1 MPQRDEPQA
10 GPSELHPACEA
21 PRPFTLRPFRRFTM
35 CCAQLISHDW
45 LRSCMQSASVILIL
59 LLAGCIGGQATSPPP
74 PSQQAACLSEQT
86 NASCFYWR
94 GKLGKKNQN
103 LIIFVHGAFS
113 TPGNTWGDADKG
125 PTWPELVRRD
135 VRFED
140 FDIYLL
146 NYRSTYF
153 NAGPSIYEMT
163 KRELERLRDDDVFN
177 QYENI
182 YFIAHSMGGLVV
194 KSLLK
199 QINRRDVALLRQVK
213 AVVFLGTPS
222 QGTGLAT
229 IGKWFS
235 INRQIKEMESA
246 HLNAS
251 LIETEDEWTLLMDER
266 KEAQFPR
273 AFCAY
278 EMRSYVLGYIVVPR
292 EAAISRCDVIQAMD
306 LDHSELAAPKGMDR
320 DPYSWAMHRI
330 NETSKGVNNQRA
342 IALQTLPRITKT
354 SPENPGSDMRAV
366 APTHPAN
373 TCEQPLS
380 TLKRRPEAF
389 VPGWLSVLN
398 RLRKERNTYDLQ
410 NLFEVWGRIPVGL
423 TGKDLI
429 HEATFTLNCTEKNGE
444 LKLEMLGTT
453 GRYWGE
459 DFENQ
464 KIIFTNP

>member
-1 MPQRDEPQA
+1 MA
-10 GPSELHPACEA
+10 A
-21 PRPFTLRPFRRFTM
+21 
-35 CCAQLISHDW
+35 
-45 LRSCMQSASVILIL
+45 
-59 LLAGCIGGQATSPPP
+59 SPPVLSL
-74 PSQQAACLSEQT
+74 SQEAACLSEQT
-86 NASCFYWR
+86 TASFLLEEKAW
-94 GKLGKKNQN
+94 KKIKT
-103 LIIFVHGAFS
+103 LLFLYTGHLL
-113 TPGNTWGDADKG
+113 TPGNTWGDAIKG
-125 PTWPELVRRD
+125 PTWPGLVRKD
-135 VRFED
+135 NRFED

-153 NAGPSIYEMT
+153 KAGPSIYEMT
-163 KRELERLRDDDVFN
+163 KRELARLTDDEVFN

-199 QINRRDVALLRQVK
+199 QIKRRDVALLRKVK

-222 QGTGLAT
+222 KGTGLAT
-229 IGKWFS
+229 IGKLFS
-235 INRQIKEMESA
+235 ANRQIEGMESA
-246 HLNAS
+246 HLNSS
-251 LIETEDEWTLLMDER
+251 LIEMEDEWNLLMDER

-278 EMRSYVLGYIVVPR
+278 EMRSYFLGYIVVPY
-292 EAAISRCDVIQAMD
+292 EAASSRCDDIQGMD
-306 LDHSELAAPKGMDR
+306 LDHSELAAPKSMEG

-330 NETSKGVNNQRA
+330 NETSRGVNREPA

-354 SPENPGSDMRAV
+354 SPENPDSDTGAV
-366 APTHPAN
+366 AATHPAD

-429 HEATFTLNCTEKNGE
+429 HEATFTLNCTEKRGE
-444 LKLEMLGTT
+444 LRMETLGTT

-464 KIIFTNP
+464 RIIFRNP

>member
-1 MPQRDEPQA
+1 MPF
-10 GPSELHPACEA
+10 LI
-21 PRPFTLRPFRRFTM
+21 RPYRT
-35 CCAQLISHDW
+35 CCAQLISRDW
-45 LRSCMQSASVILIL
+45 LRGCMQSAYIILIL
-59 LLAGCIGGQATSPPP
+59 LLAGCIGRQAASPHPL
-74 PSQQAACLSEQT
+74 SQQAACLSEQT

-94 GKLGKKNQN
+94 EKLGKKNQN

-113 TPGNTWGDADKG
+113 TPGNTWGDAIKG
-125 PTWPELVRRD
+125 PTWPELVRKD
-135 VRFED
+135 NRFED

-163 KRELERLRDDDVFN
+163 KRELARLRDDDVFN

-199 QINRRDVALLRQVK
+199 QIKRRDVALLRQVK

-222 QGTGLAT
+222 KGTGLAT
-229 IGKWFS
+229 IGKLFS
-235 INRQIKEMESA
+235 PNRQIDEMESA
-246 HLNAS
+246 HLNTS

-278 EMRSYVLGYIVVPR
+278 ETRSYVLGYIVVPY
-292 EAAISRCDVIQAMD
+292 EAASSRCDDIQGMD
-306 LDHSELAAPKGMDR
+306 LDHSELAAPKSMEG

-330 NETSKGVNNQRA
+330 NETSRGVNREPA

-354 SPENPGSDMRAV
+354 SPENPDSDTGAV
-366 APTHPAN
+366 AATHPAD

-398 RLRKERNTYDLQ
+398 RLRKERNTYDLR

-429 HEATFTLNCTEKNGE
+429 QEATYTLNCLAEDGQLKMEK
-444 LKLEMLGTT
+444 LGVTS
-453 GRYWGE
+453 RYWGE

-464 KIIFTNP
+464 MIIFRNP

>member
-1 MPQRDEPQA
+1 MHF
-10 GPSELHPACEA
+10 SI
-21 PRPFTLRPFRRFTM
+21 RPHRRFTIS
-35 CCAQLISHDW
+35 CAQLILHDW
-45 LRSCMQSASVILIL
+45 LRSVTQSGIILIL
-59 LLAGCIGGQATSPPP
+59 FLAGCIGRQDASPLP

-94 GKLGKKNQN
+94 EKVGKKNHR
-103 LIIFVHGAFS
+103 LIIFVHGVFS
-113 TPGNTWGDADKG
+113 TPGNTWGDVSKG
-125 PTWPELVRRD
+125 ATWPELVRRD
-135 VRFED
+135 NRFGD

-199 QINRRDVALLRQVK
+199 QLNRRDVTQLRKVK
-213 AVVFLGTPS
+213 AVVFLGTPA
-222 QGTGLAT
+222 QGTDLAT

-235 INRQIKEMESA
+235 PNPQVKGMEPA
-246 HLNAS
+246 HLNP
-251 LIETEDEWTLLMDER
+251 LLLEMEDEWNLLMDER
-266 KEAQFPR
+266 KEAKFPR

-278 EMRSYVLGYIVVPR
+278 EMRPYVLGYIVVPR
-292 EAAISRCDVIQAMD
+292 EVASSRCDDVQGLD
-306 LDHSELAAPKGMDR
+306 LDHSELAAPKRMDR

-330 NETSKGVNNQRA
+330 NETSRGVNNERYL
-342 IALQTLPRITKT
+342 ALETLPRV
-354 SPENPGSDMRAV
+354 PDSDLSAV
-366 APTHPAN
+366 APTHPAD

-380 TLKRRPEAF
+380 TLKRRPAAF

-410 NLFEVWGRIPVGL
+410 NLFEVWGRIPIGL

-429 HEATFTLNCTEKNGE
+429 LEATFTLNCAEKNGE
-444 LKLEMLGTT
+444 LKLETLGAT

-459 DFENQ
+459 NFENQ
-464 KIIFTNP
+464 MIIFRNA

>member
-1 MPQRDEPQA
+1 
-10 GPSELHPACEA
+10 
-21 PRPFTLRPFRRFTM
+21 
-35 CCAQLISHDW
+35 
-45 LRSCMQSASVILIL
+45 MQSAYIILIL
-59 LLAGCIGGQATSPPP
+59 LLAGCIGHQAASPHPL
-74 PSQQAACLSEQT
+74 SQQAACLSEQT

-94 GKLGKKNQN
+94 EKLGKKNQN

-135 VRFED
+135 DRFKD

-153 NAGPSIYEMT
+153 SAGPSIYENT

-177 QYENI
+177 QYQNI

-199 QINRRDVALLRQVK
+199 QINRRDVTQLRQVK

-235 INRQIKEMESA
+235 PNRQINEMESA
-246 HLNAS
+246 HLNTS

-278 EMRSYVLGYIVVPR
+278 ETRSYVLGYIVVPR

-306 LDHSELAAPKGMDR
+306 LDHSELAAPKSTDH

-330 NETSKGVNNQRA
+330 NVTSRV
-342 IALQTLPRITKT
+342 
-354 SPENPGSDMRAV
+354 
-366 APTHPAN
+366 
-373 TCEQPLS
+373 
-380 TLKRRPEAF
+380 
-389 VPGWLSVLN
+389 
-398 RLRKERNTYDLQ
+398 
-410 NLFEVWGRIPVGL
+410 
-423 TGKDLI
+423 
-429 HEATFTLNCTEKNGE
+429 
-444 LKLEMLGTT
+444 
-453 GRYWGE
+453 
-459 DFENQ
+459 
-464 KIIFTNP
+464 

>member
-1 MPQRDEPQA
+1 MHF
-10 GPSELHPACEA
+10 SI
-21 PRPFTLRPFRRFTM
+21 RPYRRFTM
-35 CCAQLISHDW
+35 CCAQLISYDW
-45 LRSCMQSASVILIL
+45 LRGCMHSAYIILIL
-59 LLAGCIGGQATSPPP
+59 VLAGCIGRQAASPPP

-94 GKLGKKNQN
+94 EKFEKKNHK

-113 TPGNTWGDADKG
+113 TPGNTWGDAIKG
-125 PTWPELVRRD
+125 PTWPGLVRRD
-135 VRFED
+135 NRFED

-163 KRELERLRDDDVFN
+163 KRELARLRDDDVFN

-199 QINRRDVALLRQVK
+199 QLNRSDVALLRKVK
-213 AVVFLGTPS
+213 AVVFLGTPA
-222 QGTGLAT
+222 QGTDLAT

-235 INRQIKEMESA
+235 PNRQVEGMESA
-246 HLNAS
+246 HLNA
-251 LIETEDEWTLLMDER
+251 LLTEMEDEWTLLMDER

-273 AFCAY
+273 AFCGY
-278 EMRSYVLGYIVVPR
+278 EMRPYVLGYIVVPR
-292 EAAISRCDVIQAMD
+292 ETAFSRCDVFQGLD
-306 LDHSELAAPKGMDR
+306 LDHSELAAPKSMDG

-330 NETSKGVNNQRA
+330 NETSRGVNNEPA

-354 SPENPGSDMRAV
+354 SPENPDSDTGAV
-366 APTHPAN
+366 APTHPAE

-410 NLFEVWGRIPVGL
+410 NLFEIWGRIPVGL

-429 HEATFTLNCTEKNGE
+429 HEATFTLNCTEKRGE
-444 LKLEMLGTT
+444 LRMETLGTT

-459 DFENQ
+459 NFENQ